1 MHCACTAALQA
12 RHHLPHSRTNLPT
25 YSLTGAAALVLKP
38 GIIGGAPPGKLVR
51 YRLLTYQLTNLL
63 TYSRTHVLTY
73 SRTNLSRAYVTM
85 RAPPRRDPPGPPG
98 MAPVSVEAVAAA
110 AVAGALGKKSGSVD
124 GNAAI
129 AASA

>member
-1 MHCACTAALQA
+1 MIHTPPGETPPPPRPRPPLQMSQYLV
-12 RHHLPHSRTNLPT
+12 HLPGEIR
-25 YSLTGAAALVLKP
+25 
-38 GIIGGAPPGKLVR
+38 
-51 YRLLTYQLTNLL
+51 
-63 TYSRTHVLTY
+63 
-73 SRTNLSRAYVTM
+73 
-85 RAPPRRDPPGPPG
+85 PPGPPG